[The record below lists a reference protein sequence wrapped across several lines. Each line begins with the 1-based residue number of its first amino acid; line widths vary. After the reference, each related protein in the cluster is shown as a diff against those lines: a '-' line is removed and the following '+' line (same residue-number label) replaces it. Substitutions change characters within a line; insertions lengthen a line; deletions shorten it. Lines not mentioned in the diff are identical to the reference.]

1 MLRFVSVDT
10 LIKPLHSASY
20 VGGLVGGVVEN
31 RVSQRNPQRAEQDQ
45 GDDDDQCAAL
55 KEIFDAGEQR
65 RTGLDLDAFL
75 PGLLFVGG
83 GHFFLIIKERLAFQ
97 LMESSPGLGA
107 PFCYGEAWFRDS
119 EKDASSVDGID

>member
-1 MLRFVSVDT
+1 MLRFVRVDT
-10 LIKPLHSASY
+10 LIQPLHSTSY

-31 RVSQRNPQRAEQDQ
+31 RVSQRDPQRTEQNE

-65 RTGLDLDAFL
+65 STGRDLDAFL

-83 GHFFLIIKERLAFQ
+83 GHFFLIIKERLALQ
-97 LMESSPGLGA
+97 LMESSAGLDA

-119 EKDASSVDGID
+119 AKDASSVDCID